1 FLCEGVGGGRR
12 GMPLLFGQPEAV
24 VDLRHDGRRGEF
36 LITPPPAKRR
46 LRRFFRRRDAASA
59 LPGDLEELGFH
70 QEQLRESLRRTR
82 VAGLLLP
89 QESPRLASAGPAR
102 GRGS

>member
-12 GMPLLFGQPEAV
+12 AMPLLFGQPEAV

-82 VAGLLLP
+82 VAGP
-89 QESPRLASAGPAR
+89 AARREVAPARDAGPAR
-102 GRGS
+102 A